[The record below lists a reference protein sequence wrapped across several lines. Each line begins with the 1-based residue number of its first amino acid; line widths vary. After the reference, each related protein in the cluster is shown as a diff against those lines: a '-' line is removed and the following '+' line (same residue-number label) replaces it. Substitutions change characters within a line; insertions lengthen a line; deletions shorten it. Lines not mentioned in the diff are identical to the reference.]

1 MMERAALWRTMA
13 RKWLESAEE
22 VENPAL
28 KKCYTERALRYRMM
42 ASMHERSQRAQKSS
56 MSRAPKLGG

>member
-1 MMERAALWRTMA
+1 MDRASIYREMA
-13 RKWLESAEE
+13 TRWLAVAQR

-42 ASMHERSQRAQKSS
+42 VTKRQRKDPESNS
-56 MSRAPKLGG
+56 VPIPLRH